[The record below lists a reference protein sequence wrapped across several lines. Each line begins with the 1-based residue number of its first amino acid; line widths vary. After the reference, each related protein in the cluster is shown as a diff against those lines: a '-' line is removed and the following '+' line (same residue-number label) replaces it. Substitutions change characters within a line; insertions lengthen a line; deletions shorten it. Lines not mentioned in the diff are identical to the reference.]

1 MFVPVTFAAF
11 LAATSAVE
19 AARPATDTDLRIS
32 IDLKQVDIVDVVRM
46 LSEVGGFQVVLDPG
60 ISCQP
65 TLKLSDVPWPTVLDV
80 ALRTCRLAYE
90 EDNGII
96 RVAPAA
102 RLMQE
107 HNERR
112 KLAEEQKLNRP
123 LTMTRYRLSYA
134 RAEQLAPII
143 KKFLSPRGEVV
154 IDPRTNTLIII
165 DIE

>member
-1 MFVPVTFAAF
+1 MFSLITVLAF
-11 LAATSAVE
+11 LAA
-19 AARPATDTDLRIS
+19 PAPLKPEPGAETRIS
-32 IDLKQVDIVDVVRM
+32 IDLKEVEVVDVVRM

-60 ISCQP
+60 LSCRL
-65 TLKLSDVPWPTVLDV
+65 TLKLDQVPWPKVLDV

-90 EDNGII
+90 DDDGII
-96 RVAPAA
+96 RVATAT

-134 RAEQLAPII
+134 RAEQMAPII

-154 IDPRTNTLIII
+154 VDPRTNTLIII